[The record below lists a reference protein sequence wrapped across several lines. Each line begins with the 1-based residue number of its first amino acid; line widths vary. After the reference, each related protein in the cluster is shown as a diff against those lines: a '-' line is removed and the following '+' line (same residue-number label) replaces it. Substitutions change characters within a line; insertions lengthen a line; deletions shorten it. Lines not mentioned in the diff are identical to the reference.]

1 GTFRMRQPCI
11 YRRRLQDILTI
22 CVLGLLCL
30 GILMVQSAA
39 MNITE
44 QVGWH
49 WNERGTKHLI
59 FVAVALV
66 AFFVIGNLD
75 YRMLQK
81 HAGWKSPVLWMVGAA
96 VLTCVLVLVP

>member
-1 GTFRMRQPCI
+1 MLQPSI
-11 YRRRLQDILTI
+11 YRLRLQDILTI

-44 QVGWH
+44 QIGWH

-59 FVAVALV
+59 FVGVALV
-66 AFFVIGNLD
+66 TFFVIGNLD
-75 YRMLQK
+75 YRRLIGTSEAK
-81 HAGWKSPVLWMVGAA
+81 APDVHPGFRSWRSPVIWMLAA
-96 VLTCVLVLVP
+96 